1 LNWDQFFK
9 EHEKQAYLI
18 AVKYIKNKDDAF
30 DIVQEAM
37 ISMYKNYED
46 VNQLEAKP
54 LFYKILNSKMTDKYR
69 QLKRLWNRFSS
80 EEIEMEYN
88 CVSETRKEIELLQ
101 KELDKLSSTQQRVF
115 LLKTVEEMTF
125 KEIAISLSMSESTAK
140 THYSRGL
147 KKIQESVNHNEN

>member
-1 LNWDQFFK
+1 MNWDHFFK

-37 ISMYKNYED
+37 VSMYKSYKN
-46 VNQLEAKP
+46 VKQSEAKP
-54 LFYKILNSKMTDKYR
+54 LFYKILNNKMTDKYR
-69 QLKRLWNRFSS
+69 ELKRLWNRFSS

-88 CVSETRKEIELLQ
+88 CISETRKEIELLQ

-125 KEIAISLSMSESTAK
+125 KEISVVMSISESTAK

>member
-1 LNWDQFFK
+1 MNWDQFFK

-37 ISMYKNYED
+37 ISMYKNYEY
-46 VNQLEAKP
+46 VNQSEAKP
-54 LFYKILNSKMTDKYR
+54 LFYKILNNKMTDKYR
-69 QLKRLWNRFSS
+69 QLKRIWNRFSS

-101 KELDKLSSTQQRVF
+101 KELDKLSSAQQRVF

-125 KEIAISLSMSESTAK
+125 KEIATALSMSESTAK